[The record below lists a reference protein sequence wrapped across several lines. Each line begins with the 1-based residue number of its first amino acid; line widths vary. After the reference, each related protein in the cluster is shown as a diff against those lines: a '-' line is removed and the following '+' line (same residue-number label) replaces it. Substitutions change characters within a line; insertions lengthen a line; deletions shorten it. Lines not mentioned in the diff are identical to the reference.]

1 MNSMLKSAQV
11 LRLENLLRDAKVFVG
26 RCTTIGAQQLSVQ
39 ITETLAHQE
48 PDQPHPSE
56 VEHALAVLRDAANSE
71 NPTLFWGEAM
81 QHLRVLLADYDH
93 RVRSAD
99 LTLEEETH
107 G

>member
-1 MNSMLKSAQV
+1 M
-11 LRLENLLRDAKVFVG
+11 
-26 RCTTIGAQQLSVQ
+26 
-39 ITETLAHQE
+39 
-48 PDQPHPSE
+48 
-56 VEHALAVLRDAANSE
+56 LRDAANSE

>member
-1 MNSMLKSAQV
+1 MTSMLKSPRVQ
-11 LRLENLLRDAKVFVG
+11 RLEALLRDAKVFVG
-26 RCTTIGAQQLSVQ
+26 RCTTIGAQQLSVR
-39 ITETLAHQE
+39 ITETLARQE

-56 VEHALAVLRDAANSE
+56 VEHALAVLRDAVNSE

-99 LTLEEETH
+99 LILEEETH

>member
-1 MNSMLKSAQV
+1 MNSMLKSPQV
-11 LRLENLLRDAKVFVG
+11 LRLETLLRDAKVFVG

-39 ITETLAHQE
+39 ITETLAQPE
-48 PDQPHPSE
+48 PGQPHTSE
-56 VEHALAVLRDAANSE
+56 VEHALAVLRDSANSE

>member
-1 MNSMLKSAQV
+1 MNSMLKSSRV
-11 LRLENLLRDAKVFVG
+11 LRLETLLRDAKVFVG
-26 RCTTIGAQQLSVQ
+26 RCSSIGAQQLSGQ
-39 ITETLAHQE
+39 IAETLAKPE
-48 PDQPHPSE
+48 TDQPHASE
-56 VEHALAVLRDAANSE
+56 VQHALAVLRDAANSE

-99 LTLEEETH
+99 LILEEETH